1 MRFRKAFGAALAAA
15 VLATGAAPSQA
26 ADPAYITFGAG
37 IWDIRRDDERTAEF
51 RVEYRSNWEL
61 LWIIKPFAGA
71 MMTPNGSFHGFGG
84 FLADIKL
91 PWNLV
96 LTPSLAVGAYSAGG
110 GNDLGHV
117 VEFRDAIEI
126 AYRFENQAKLGL
138 MLHHMSNANISDTN
152 PGVEVLSI
160 SLSIPLGSF

>member
-1 MRFRKAFGAALAAA
+1 MKLRHAFLAALGAAFVAAA
-15 VLATGAAPSQA
+15 APPARA

-37 IWDIRRDDERTAEF
+37 IWDLKRDDERTAEF

-61 LWIIKPFAGA
+61 LWIIKPFGGA
-71 MMTPNGSFHGFGG
+71 MLTPNGSFHAFGG
-84 FLADIKL
+84 LLADIKL

-96 LTPSLAVGAYSAGG
+96 LTPNLAVGAYSQGG

-117 VEFRDAIEI
+117 VEFRDAIEL
-126 AYRFENQAKLGL
+126 AYQFENKAKLGL
-138 MLHHMSNANISDTN
+138 MLYHMSNANIGDKN
-152 PGVEVLSI
+152 PGIEVLSI

>member
-1 MRFRKAFGAALAAA
+1 MKSKTALATTLGVAALVATA
-15 VLATGAAPSQA
+15 VPAHA

-37 IWDIRRDDERTAEF
+37 IWDFRRDNERTAEF

-61 LWIIKPFAGA
+61 LWVIKPFGGA
-71 MMTPNGSFHGFGG
+71 MLTPNGSFHAFGG
-84 FLADIKL
+84 LLADIKL

-96 LTPSLAVGAYSAGG
+96 LTPNLAVGAYSAGG

-117 VEFRDAIEI
+117 VEFRDAIEL
-126 AYRFENQAKLGL
+126 AYQFENKAKLGV
-138 MLHHMSNANISDTN
+138 MLYHMSNAGIGDRN